1 MFAMTPIPGPRYVG
15 VGFSKTGTSTLGACF
30 GLLGLGPVGSPDAI
44 HDIFRQ
50 SVPSA
55 PDNPRAARFAEYP
68 WRLMVDDLCQY
79 DSYGVALFI
88 AAGFRSLHDR
98 PWSMKDCF
106 KVLDSAY
113 PGSRFILTWREP
125 ERWWR
130 SVEHWLTVTHRHD
143 REKLPRYLAHLG
155 VDRFD
160 KDTFI
165 GAYIAH
171 NQRLASYFKDRP
183 EDFLAINFEAG
194 EGWEKLCPFLG
205 KPIPD
210 LPLPHANRQAYS
222 VPANMAETAG

>member
-1 MFAMTPIPGPRYVG
+1 RLYHLRTRRRFLVRVSCHQHYFRPSAPRVRQPNGARSFGDQMFAMTPIPGPRYVG

-55 PDNPRAARFAEYP
+55 SDNSRAARFAEYP

-113 PGSRFILTWREP
+113 PG
-125 ERWWR
+125 
-130 SVEHWLTVTHRHD
+130 
-143 REKLPRYLAHLG
+143 
-155 VDRFD
+155 
-160 KDTFI
+160 
-165 GAYIAH
+165 
-171 NQRLASYFKDRP
+171 
-183 EDFLAINFEAG
+183 
-194 EGWEKLCPFLG
+194 
-205 KPIPD
+205 
-210 LPLPHANRQAYS
+210 
-222 VPANMAETAG
+222 